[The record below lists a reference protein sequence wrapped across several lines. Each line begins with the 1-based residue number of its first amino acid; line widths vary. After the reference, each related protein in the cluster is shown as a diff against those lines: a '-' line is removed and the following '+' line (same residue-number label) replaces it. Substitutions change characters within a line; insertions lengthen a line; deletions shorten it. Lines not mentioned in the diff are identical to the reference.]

1 MSDGTDEARGERLTR
16 GLRLYVISDDDLAL
30 ELTHEDVL
38 EVAIASGATA
48 VELAVPI
55 ARTADLVRR
64 GQPLRAMA
72 RERGVL
78 FFVLN
83 DVDAAAGLEA
93 DGVFLNRGDLAVRDA
108 RKLLGR
114 WPYIGVPVR
123 TPDRARRAEAEGAD
137 FVRLGPVGDEGRARG
152 GRCFGLNQVATVA
165 GMLQVPVLAWELAP
179 SVPVEDAFATGIAGI
194 SVREQVVGAE
204 DMEAASL
211 RLRALVERCLAAR
224 LEGSM
229 GAGTLRRR

>member
-1 MSDGTDEARGERLTR
+1 MMPDGTDEARGERLTR

-93 DGVFLNRGDLAVRDA
+93 DGVFLNRGISPCGTHASCWA
-108 RKLLGR
+108 GGR
-114 WPYIGVPVR
+114 TSGFRSVPLTAPV
-123 TPDRARRAEAEGAD
+123 ARRLRGPTSCGW
-137 FVRLGPVGDEGRARG
+137 VR
-152 GRCFGLNQVATVA
+152 
-165 GMLQVPVLAWELAP
+165 
-179 SVPVEDAFATGIAGI
+179 
-194 SVREQVVGAE
+194 
-204 DMEAASL
+204 
-211 RLRALVERCLAAR
+211 
-224 LEGSM
+224 
-229 GAGTLRRR
+229 